1 MDARQSSEK
10 IVSKRTSRRTVLKRS
25 GQLGAAISGVA
36 ASGGLGSI
44 LASAQ
49 APAMLQGSAPS
60 GPVRFLY
67 NGEPA
72 NEQERFAQFGSL
84 YPDVQLEVVGIQ
96 AGSWAK
102 FADAVTTRIAGGE
115 SFDVVS
121 IATEGQRL
129 FASRGL
135 IEPIDD
141 LLERDREE
149 LQEYYDDAHPN
160 LVEWC
165 NTLSSPDGQTYFLPG
180 EFNTMAVWYN
190 TEIFAA
196 AGVAE
201 PTAEWTWDQFLE
213 TAKGLTKPGEVFGMH
228 VREAYFASVMPWLL
242 TNGASPL
249 SADWTEATVNTPQ
262 AIEAAA
268 FMRQFVAEGISPEP
282 GGEFDAVTTLAQG
295 GLAMVG
301 AGMWIYPS
309 LVEAGAADKVN
320 LVAWP
325 TKTTQGSP
333 VGWKSYPVMASNQNR
348 EGAWALSKYFSS
360 KEAAKFLQFEVSTR
374 RSLSQDPE
382 FLASMPSGITTLY
395 SALDYA
401 TPVPGPDFGSIIQ
414 QDIEDTFAQIL
425 MGNLE
430 PEAALNDLNL
440 KIQSNL

>member
-1 MDARQSSEK
+1 M
-10 IVSKRTSRRTVLKRS
+10 VKRS
-25 GQLGAAISGVA
+25 AQLGAAITGVA
-36 ASGGLGSI
+36 ASGGIASI
-44 LASAQ
+44 VASAK
-49 APAMLQGSAPS
+49 APVFLQDSAPS
-60 GPVRFLY
+60 GPVRLLY
-67 NGEPA
+67 YGEPA
-72 NEQERFAQFGSL
+72 NEEERFAQFGAL
-84 YPDVQLEVVGIQ
+84 YPDIQLEVVGIQ
-96 AGSWAK
+96 GGSWAE

-149 LQEYYDDAHPN
+149 LQEYYDDCHPN

-165 NTLSSPDGQTYFLPG
+165 NTLSSPDGQTYYLPG

-190 TEIFAA
+190 MDVFAN
-196 AGVAE
+196 AGVPE
-201 PTAEWTWDQFLE
+201 PTEEWTWDQFLE
-213 TAKGLTKPGEVFGMH
+213 TATALTKPGEVFGMH
-228 VREAYFASVMPWLL
+228 VPNAYFASVMPWLL

-249 SADWTEATVNTPQ
+249 NADWTGATVNTPE

-268 FMRQFVAEGISPEP
+268 FMRQFVVDGISPEP
-282 GGEFDAVTTLAQG
+282 GGEFDAFTTLAQG

-301 AGMWIYPS
+301 VGMWIYPS
-309 LVEAGAADKVN
+309 MVEAGVQDRVN

-325 TKTTQGSP
+325 TQTAQGSP
-333 VGWKSYPVMASNQNR
+333 VGWKSYPIMASNQNR
-348 EGAWALSKYFSS
+348 EGAWALSKYFTS
-360 KEAAKFLQFEVSTR
+360 KEAAKVLQFEVSAR
-374 RSLSQDPE
+374 RSLSEDPE

-395 SALDYA
+395 NALDYA
-401 TPVPGPDFGSIIQ
+401 TPVPGPDLGSIIQ

-425 MGNLE
+425 IGNLE

-440 KIQSNL
+440 KIESNL